1 MPEIISLE
9 QNCSVPQR
17 TIFNNLFLT
26 RDLIKYTTEKN
37 NKFYLLQIDQ
47 EKAFDK
53 IDRPFLFQTMGKL
66 GLPKT
71 FINFIEI
78 LYRQNTSMI
87 INNGFLSEN
96 IPMSRGLRQG
106 CPLSLPLYVI
116 QSEIITQNINKDPNI
131 LGITIPNQKEQ
142 LKISQYADDS
152 NFLLKNEKSVKN
164 VITFFQKLQKATGST
179 INCEKTTVLPINTT
193 ECTNLP
199 KEIKIKQRYQSI
211 KILGIQYNENLQE
224 AHRQNWINIIQKITN
239 QTNKLS
245 QRILSL
251 KGKVQIANTIIS
263 KTSFLSNVFPIDLQT
278 TLTIQEKIFKYIW
291 KNKQEQIA
299 RKTIFLPKNLGGL
312 NLLEP
317 QAHNMAMRIKHMLQ
331 LKQSNNMPTWKNI
344 AAYWLALDL
353 YKISKNYH
361 FLMSNN
367 RVKTN
372 TKHRKNKYHQ
382 ELNDIENYKTEGTI
396 ITRKK
401 LS

>member
-26 RDLIKYTTEKN
+26 RDLIKYTTKKN

-152 NFLLKNEKSVKN
+152 NFFLKNEKSVKN

-179 INCEKTTVLPINTT
+179 INYEKTMVLPINTT

-224 AHRQNWINIIQKITN
+224 AHRQNWTNIIQKITN

-251 KGKVQIANTIIS
+251 KGRVQIANTIILR

-278 TLTIQEKIFKYIW
+278 TLTIQEKFFKYIW

-317 QAHNMAMRIKHMLQ
+317 QAHNMAMRIKHI
-331 LKQSNNMPTWKNI
+331 TI
-344 AAYWLALDL
+344 
-353 YKISKNYH
+353 
-361 FLMSNN
+361 
-367 RVKTN
+367 KT
-372 TKHRKNKYHQ
+372 K
-382 ELNDIENYKTEGTI
+382 
-396 ITRKK
+396 
-401 LS
+401 

>member
-17 TIFNNLFLT
+17 TIFNNLL
-26 RDLIKYTTEKN
+26 KYTTKKN
-37 NKFYLLQIDQ
+37 NKLYLLQIDQ

-53 IDRPFLFQTMGKL
+53 IDRPFLFKTMEKL

-116 QSEIITQNINKDPNI
+116 QSKITTQNINKDTNI
-131 LGITIPNQKEQ
+131 LGLAIPNQKEQ
-142 LKISQYADDS
+142 LKLSQYADDS
-152 NFLLKNEKSVKN
+152 NFFLKNENSIKN
-164 VITFFQKLQKATGST
+164 VITYFQRLQKATGST
-179 INCEKTTVLPINTT
+179 INYEKTTVLLINTM

-199 KEIKIKQRYQSI
+199 KEIKIKQRYQSV

-224 AHRQNWINIIQKITN
+224 AHRQNWSNIIQKITN

-251 KGKVQIANTIIS
+251 KGKVQIVNPIILS
-263 KTSFLSNVFPIDLQT
+263 KTSFLSHVFRIDLQT
-278 TLTIQEKIFKYIW
+278 TL
-291 KNKQEQIA
+291 
-299 RKTIFLPKNLGGL
+299 
-312 NLLEP
+312 
-317 QAHNMAMRIKHMLQ
+317 
-331 LKQSNNMPTWKNI
+331 
-344 AAYWLALDL
+344 
-353 YKISKNYH
+353 SKN
-361 FLMSNN
+361 F
-367 RVKTN
+367 
-372 TKHRKNKYHQ
+372 
-382 ELNDIENYKTEGTI
+382 
-396 ITRKK
+396 
-401 LS
+401 

>member
-87 INNGFLSEN
+87 INNDFLSEN

-224 AHRQNWINIIQKITN
+224 AHRQNWTNIIQKITN

-251 KGKVQIANTIIS
+251 KGKVQIANTIILS

-299 RKTIFLPKNLGGL
+299 R
-312 NLLEP
+312 
-317 QAHNMAMRIKHMLQ
+317 
-331 LKQSNNMPTWKNI
+331 
-344 AAYWLALDL
+344 
-353 YKISKNYH
+353 
-361 FLMSNN
+361 
-367 RVKTN
+367 
-372 TKHRKNKYHQ
+372 
-382 ELNDIENYKTEGTI
+382 
-396 ITRKK
+396 
-401 LS
+401 